1 MDNSEETTVA
11 LALEELELKYTSLP
25 DHVEPGIQFLSSS
38 PPKGQC
44 LRRLKRIIL
53 SENQIT
59 SLGDL
64 KQVSE
69 TLRNTREI
77 DLSHNDFHSYRIIGD
92 MLRAVP
98 MLKHLDLSFNPLEG
112 QIDVDWIPDN
122 HLEALMLNGVGPSMN
137 EINVLLKR
145 LNKLSTLGISGAALE
160 STAGSEMANKENLD
174 DNILHDSLTELH
186 MDGCQLT
193 SWSDC
198 LQLARRFPALQTLR
212 LCENEFDEIHSRCPQ
227 TNVHIADQLPNL
239 RSLSLNSCSINDWK
253 SIEALAE
260 LPNLIDLRIRDVPLF
275 DEYDCDTKHQLIVPR
290 LRNLQTLNGSLITT
304 RFREDCER
312 FFIRYYQGCD
322 QKPKIYDSLVNIHG
336 HLERLI
342 ELDFTPKEFLRA
354 RVRCDEKNLNRILR
368 FRLQITIQQLIRALA
383 KFTGIPF
390 NQIRVLHITPQFPDH
405 GPNELRPSLQFLHT
419 LRIEDFEEFHV
430 LSKAV

>member
-1 MDNSEETTVA
+1 
-11 LALEELELKYTSLP
+11 
-25 DHVEPGIQFLSSS
+25 
-38 PPKGQC
+38 
-44 LRRLKRIIL
+44 
-53 SENQIT
+53 
-59 SLGDL
+59 
-64 KQVSE
+64 
-69 TLRNTREI
+69 
-77 DLSHNDFHSYRIIGD
+77 
-92 MLRAVP
+92 
-98 MLKHLDLSFNPLEG
+98 
-112 QIDVDWIPDN
+112 
-122 HLEALMLNGVGPSMN
+122 
-137 EINVLLKR
+137 
-145 LNKLSTLGISGAALE
+145 
-160 STAGSEMANKENLD
+160 
-174 DNILHDSLTELH
+174 

-212 LCENEFDEIHSRCPQ
+212 LCENEFDEIHCRCPR
-227 TNVHIADQLPNL
+227 TNVHIAEQLPNL

-290 LRNLQTLNGSLITT
+290 LRKLQTLNGSLITA

-312 FFIRYYQGCD
+312 FFIRYYQGCN
-322 QKPKIYDSLVNIHG
+322 QKPKVYDSLVNIHG

-342 ELDFTPKEFLRA
+342 ELDFTPKEFLRT
-354 RVRCDEKNLNRILR
+354 RVRCDEKNLDRILR

-390 NQIRVLHITPQFPDH
+390 NQIRVLHITPQFPAH
-405 GPNELRPSLQFLHT
+405 SPTELRPSLQFLHT

-430 LSKAV
+430 FSKVV